1 MQQYIVKRIFLFV
14 PTVVLVT
21 IFVFLFL
28 RVIPGDPALLMLS
41 GLEGGS
47 TYTEE
52 TLANLRKEL
61 GTDKP
66 IHIQYFLWIGDML
79 QGDMGRSIRF
89 DTPIIDDLKARAPV
103 TLELAIMSILISFL
117 IGVPLGVISALTQ
130 DTWLDYVTRVFSLVG
145 VAVPVFV
152 AGLLTIY
159 ILSHVFGWIPFD
171 YKEFWEDPKANLT
184 HMIFPAVALGIHIT
198 SFIAR
203 MTRSATLEVLREDY
217 IRTARAKGLNEMRVV
232 FIHALQNAF
241 LPIVTM
247 TAWAFG
253 LLLSGSVIV
262 ESIFVLPG
270 LGSLMLT
277 GITHRDYTTVQAVV
291 VLTSMFVLLLNLFT
305 DLLYAWLDPRIRYA

>member
-1 MQQYIVKRIFLFV
+1 MRQYIIKRLILFF

-21 IFVFLFL
+21 LFVFLFL

-52 TLANLRKEL
+52 TLAALRKDL

-66 IHIQYFLWIGDML
+66 IHVQYGLWIRDML
-79 QGDMGRSIRF
+79 KGDMGESIRF
-89 DTPIIDDLKARAPV
+89 STPVVDDLKARAPV
-103 TLELAIMSILISFL
+103 TLELAFMSIIISFL

-130 DTWLDYVTRVFSLVG
+130 DTMLDYVTRVISLVG
-145 VAVPVFV
+145 IAVPVFV

-159 ILSHVFGWIPFD
+159 VLSHVFGWIPFD
-171 YKEFWEDPKANLT
+171 YKEFWEDPRANMT

-217 IRTARAKGLNEMRVV
+217 IRTARAKGLHESRVV
-232 FIHALQNAF
+232 FLHALQNAF

-291 VLTSMFVLLLNLFT
+291 VLTSVFVLSLNLLT